1 MDAEGSFLRVAMS
14 KPQAPGNSR
23 RPSSQEDLE
32 GWEPGEEGPSQRRTV
47 METAGPDPQRWGSGQ
62 KGHSRLAALGYVTG
76 TTGLE
81 GSCGSQGLPRPRPDP
96 THLCRGCL
104 RWLIAWLAQ
113 CLQLP
118 GLSPLGHRPRC

>member
-1 MDAEGSFLRVAMS
+1 MDAEGSFLRVATS
-14 KPQAPGNSR
+14 RPHASGDSR

-32 GWEPGEEGPSQRRTV
+32 AWEPGEE
-47 METAGPDPQRWGSGQ
+47 TASSDPQQWGSSQ
-62 KGHSRLAALGYVTG
+62 KGHSRLAPLGHITG

-81 GSCGSQGLPRPRPDP
+81 GSRGSQGLPWPKPDP

-104 RWLIAWLAQ
+104 RWLIAWLAR